1 MNRGPLVSE
10 ATALPTEPQPL
21 PFLIQLFNPF
31 KIGGKRSFKEAPMDS
46 YATPKFV
53 YDMTSGTDLI
63 KILQRKFYATQF
75 LSILIGYSNLSTN
88 QGA

>member
-1 MNRGPLVSE
+1 MTGY
-10 ATALPTEPQPL
+10 EPRTSGVRSDCSTNWTTPL

-31 KIGGKRSFKEAPMDS
+31 KFGGKRSFKEAPMDS

-75 LSILIGYSNLSTN
+75 FKHSDWLLKFIN
-88 QGA
+88 